1 MARILDSDKRL
12 LHLLRR
18 LSLQADFGV
27 DEAGIGLARLRIP
40 GLGRDYVWRL
50 VRGGFGSLNGIKK
63 AKPEALQGLVP
74 ERVARRLKEAAEQ
87 KPRRSK
93 QRETLAGKIKSA
105 KADEMTLVI
114 DGTPVKDKFMV
125 LLNGKK
131 IILPAKSFKYLVKLA
146 WAAFKNE
153 DGWIHKNDLEPGDNQ
168 TRYLYRLRKQLQ
180 PALGAGQSIIEN
192 NRLGSYRLSIPKQ
205 NMTLNSSV
213 LTKNPDAEIVAI
225 ASELLERPDVHA
237 GKS

>member
-1 MARILDSDKRL
+1 MARILNSDRRVV
-12 LHLLRR
+12 HLLRR

-27 DEAGIGLARLRIP
+27 DEAGIGLTRLRVP

-63 AKPEALQGLVP
+63 AKLEALQALLP
-74 ERVARRLKEAAEQ
+74 ARVARRLKEAAEQ

-93 QRETLAGKIKSA
+93 NKGTLTGRIRSA

-131 IILPAKSFKYLVKLA
+131 TILPAKSFKYLVKLA
-146 WAAFKNE
+146 WAALKKE
-153 DGWIHKNDLEPGDNQ
+153 DGWIHKEDLEPGDNQ
-168 TRYLYRLRKQLQ
+168 TKYMYRLRKQLQ

-205 NMTLNSSV
+205 NITLDSSV

-225 ASELLERPDVHA
+225 AGELLERPDMHA